1 MQKTLVE
8 KEQKEEDMRILKKE
22 LVKFNENQK
31 KIEDTLNK
39 KIEELLL

>member
-1 MQKTLVE
+1 
-8 KEQKEEDMRILKKE
+8 MRILKKE